1 MREKLLIWSLIT
13 FSQFIFCQ
21 GNDKTYLTR
30 NHNYGT
36 TYSYGITEIIIH
48 SDSTYTRRDWSML
61 NKKEWKDYE
70 KYKPELS
77 VGKIIFN
84 GKNYVLNE
92 YRNGNKTDF
101 EWNII
106 LTEKKLT
113 FFYYKENGG
122 IDKVSKYK
130 RIKRRN

>member
-1 MREKLLIWSLIT
+1 MKKKLIFWSLI
-13 FSQFIFCQ
+13 FISQFVVCQ
-21 GNDKTYLTR
+21 ENDKIYFTR

-61 NKKEWKDYE
+61 NKKEWKDYK
-70 KYKPELS
+70 KYKSELS
-77 VGKIIFN
+77 VGKISFN
-84 GKNYVLNE
+84 GNNYVLNE
-92 YRNGNKTDF
+92 YRNGNKSDF

-113 FFYYKENGG
+113 FFYYKENGR
-122 IDKVSKYK
+122 IDKVSRYK